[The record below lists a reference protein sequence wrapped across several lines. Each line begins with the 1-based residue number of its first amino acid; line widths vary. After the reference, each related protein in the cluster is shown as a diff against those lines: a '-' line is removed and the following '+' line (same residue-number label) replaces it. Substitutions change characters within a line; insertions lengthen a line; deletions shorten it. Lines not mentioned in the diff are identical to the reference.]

1 MIRRFLK
8 IEKFRFPFVKLFS
21 WGFACIVLLFLLFP
35 LYWMLISSFKTN
47 LSLYKIPPQFLPLEP
62 ILENYRE
69 LVRSKEFLTYFGN
82 NFYVSSC
89 VTILTMTVSVLAGW
103 GLSRI
108 RSKVAD
114 KVCVGLLSTQIFPVI
129 GLIIALYTFFLSLGL
144 LNTRTGLV
152 LVLSATAIP
161 FSTWLLKG
169 FFDDLPRSLEEAA
182 EIDGCGK
189 MRILTDIVL
198 PLSKPGLLAIGIYT
212 FMVAWDDF
220 LYCLTLMVSDSLR
233 TLSVGISMRYLGE
246 VSYDWAQVT
255 TVSVIGSV
263 PMYVLFLFFQRYMVQ
278 GLTAGAVKG

>member
-1 MIRRFLK
+1 MRSRFLK
-8 IEKFRFPFVKLFS
+8 IKKFRFPFVKLFS
-21 WGFACIVLLFLLFP
+21 WGFSCIVLLFLLFP
-35 LYWMLISSFKTN
+35 LYWMIISSFKTN

-82 NFYVSSC
+82 NFYVSSW

>member
-1 MIRRFLK
+1 MGK
-8 IEKFRFPFVKLFS
+8 IIKRIKQIQSSFMTVTAWVFS
-21 WGFACIVLLFLLFP
+21 GIVLLFLLFP
-35 LYWMLISSFKTN
+35 LYWMFVSSFKTN
-47 LSLYKIPPQFLPLEP
+47 LSLYRIPPQFFPLNP
-62 ILENYRE
+62 IGDNYVE
-69 LVRSKEFLTYFGN
+69 IARSKAFLTYFGN
-82 NFYVSSC
+82 NFLTSIST
-89 VTILTMTVSVLAGW
+89 TILTMSVSVLAGYA
-103 GLSRI
+103 LSRM

-114 KVCVGLLSTQIFPVI
+114 KVCVGLLSTQIFPVV
-129 GLIIALYTFFLSLGL
+129 GLIVALYTFFLHLGL
-144 LNTRTGLV
+144 LDTRTSLV

-169 FFDDLPRSLEEAA
+169 FFDDLPLSLEEAA

-189 MRILTDIVL
+189 LRILTDIVL

-220 LYCLTLMVSDSLR
+220 LYCLTLIVSDSLR

-255 TVSVIGSV
+255 TVSVIGSA
-263 PMYVLFLFFQRYMVQ
+263 PMYLLFLFFQRYMVR